1 MLIVKLKRTLSL
13 DFLENWASNDLI
25 LYFCFL
31 SACRKNHTTDSC
43 PCLQRLFHFFFTS
56 EFLSTHTFLF
66 SSREPRK
73 IYQTSSW
80 FGKIPR
86 PPSSAT
92 HPRGRGEFTT
102 RDRTNW
108 AILPWRTRVS
118 CHAVSECLWTRNC
131 LSTFP
136 DLSPDDDATSARNIE
151 TSSRN
156 IYPRDDY
163 SNENKG
169 ISHLTSRVKY
179 LSSRA
184 DSIELNLW
192 EILSPFSLV
201 KFSICFKLLL
211 FLFKVRTLRF

>member
-92 HPRGRGEFTT
+92 HPRGARGVHYSRPHELSHFTMENASLVPRRIWMSLNTKLPLYVPRPFT
-102 RDRTNW
+102 RR
-108 AILPWRTRVS
+108 R
-118 CHAVSECLWTRNC
+118 RNKREEYWNV
-131 LSTFP
+131 L
-136 DLSPDDDATSARNIE
+136 AE
-151 TSSRN
+151 
-156 IYPRDDY
+156 
-163 SNENKG
+163 
-169 ISHLTSRVKY
+169 Y
-179 LSSRA
+179 LSQR
-184 DSIELNLW
+184 W
-192 EILSPFSLV
+192 
-201 KFSICFKLLL
+201 L
-211 FLFKVRTLRF
+211 FERKQRD